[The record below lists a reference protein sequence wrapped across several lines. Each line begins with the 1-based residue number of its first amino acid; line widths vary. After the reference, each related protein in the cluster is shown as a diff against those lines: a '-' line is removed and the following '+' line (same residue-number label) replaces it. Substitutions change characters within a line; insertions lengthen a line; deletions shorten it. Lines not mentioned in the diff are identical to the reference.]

1 MRVTRT
7 LELDRVRRSSRGIA
21 VIAVTAAM
29 AGLSACGGSDTKTAA
44 GAASPAAEV
53 DVAAASRAIAEYT
66 GKPGAFMVDKP
77 LAKSLKPGTKFVYV
91 QCQTPICA
99 LYGQLLK
106 GPVKAIG
113 ATMTVVKAPNT
124 AAGVESAAATALSQK
139 PAAVLLP
146 SIASQLL
153 GDSVKKL
160 TNAGIKVTSIGIVN
174 AEKFGIQANVNG
186 DKAILAYGKLMADWA
201 VARNGAKTDAVF
213 YQTPELDFSALLEKG
228 FTEEMAKVCS
238 TCNVRVVPISVTTFG
253 TTAPGRVVSDLQAKP
268 KTNSPVFAV
277 GEAATGLP
285 AALKAAGLD
294 GLSTMGYA
302 ATPGNLQ
309 DVKDGKL
316 AGILGLDL
324 LTAAWTQV
332 DETARLINGEPLTA
346 GEKRSF
352 VPVQFLAKED
362 ITFDPSKGYT
372 GYPDVAERFAKLWNP
387 AR

>member
-1 MRVTRT
+1 MRVNDTAGVGRA
-7 LELDRVRRSSRGIA
+7 RRSSRFA
-21 VIAVTAAM
+21 ATLAVTAAM
-29 AGLSACGGSDTKTAA
+29 AGLVACGGSDTEDAA
-44 GAASPAAEV
+44 GTASPAAEV
-53 DVAAASRAIAEYT
+53 DVAAAKSAIAEYT

-77 LAKSLKPGTKFVYV
+77 LAKRLSAGRKFVYV

-124 AAGVESAAATALSQK
+124 AAGVESAVATAMSQK
-139 PAAVLLP
+139 PSAVLLP

-153 GDSVKKL
+153 GDSVKTL
-160 TNAGIKVTSIGIVN
+160 TDAGIKVTSIGIVN

-186 DKAILAYGKLMADWA
+186 DEAILTYGKLMADWA

-228 FTEEMAKVCS
+228 FTDEMAKVCS
-238 TCNVRVVPISVTTFG
+238 ACNVRVVPISVTTFG
-253 TTAPGRVVSDLQAKP
+253 TTAPGRVVSDLQANP
-268 KTNSPVFAV
+268 KTNTPVFAV

-346 GEKRSF
+346 GEKRGF
-352 VPVQFLAKED
+352 VPVQFLGKED
-362 ITFDPSKGYT
+362 ITFDVSKGFT
-372 GYPDVAERFAKLWNP
+372 GYPDVAERFATLWNP
-387 AR
+387 GQ